1 MTGPDVLS
9 GDLQLYQKPREAC
22 LGPLWIQWPW
32 TVIFR
37 SSEKRSPSRHFQ
49 SEWQSLFLVVK
60 KWMQNL
66 KDLLPCWLPLRYT
79 RWKLAKIAKKDHVS
93 WVILKKKINGMSL
106 YVIQKEALYC
116 YHHPNGQYPRAGR
129 RDLTSKFEECLP
141 LLRNRSI
148 KNLCKLVEC
157 VFTDDQENRE

>member
-37 SSEKRSPSRHFQ
+37 SSEKRSASRHFQ

-60 KWMQNL
+60 KWMQHL

-93 WVILKKKINGMSL
+93 WVIPKKKNKWN
-106 YVIQKEALYC
+106 VIACDPKGSIILLSSSWWSVSKSWAAWPYLEIRRMPPPFTKSVHQK
-116 YHHPNGQYPRAGR
+116 
-129 RDLTSKFEECLP
+129 SM
-141 LLRNRSI
+141 
-148 KNLCKLVEC
+148 
-157 VFTDDQENRE
+157 